1 MPRSILA
8 IQTPFRESLLIQL
21 QSAKMLV
28 QSNPSERHV
37 WVANVGLRG
46 FSGAHIVDLILTNEK
61 KMKYVAGMANCFDGQ
76 WIVLREIRNVR
87 TAGIDGRCRCAIQL
101 DAIRYSF
108 EDHPEL
114 FMEEWV
120 GATHMLKEQKRGRR
134 TSTMQ
139 PCGMRTKY

>member
-1 MPRSILA
+1 
-8 IQTPFRESLLIQL
+8 
-21 QSAKMLV
+21 MLV

-87 TAGIDGRCRCAIQL
+87 TAAIDGRCRCAIQL

-114 FMEEWV
+114 FKEEWGWSDAHAE
-120 GATHMLKEQKRGRR
+120 GAEEREENKHHAAV
-134 TSTMQ
+134 S
-139 PCGMRTKY
+139 KY